1 MLYLERKIDTFLI
14 HWKETK
20 NKSPL
25 IVKGA
30 RQVGKTEF
38 LIVKTYVTH
47 QNVRNTLLQLGSG
60 F

>member
-25 IVKGA
+25 IIVKGA
-30 RQVGKTEF
+30 RQVGK
-38 LIVKTYVTH
+38 
-47 QNVRNTLLQLGSG
+47 QNPSFGLPTNNMPTLFISIS
-60 F
+60 

>member
-30 RQVGKTEF
+30 RTSRKNR
-38 LIVKTYVTH
+38 IH
-47 QNVRNTLLQLGSG
+47 PSG
-60 F
+60 LPANNMTALFISIS